1 MNKSLT
7 IVLPVHNGESKLR
20 SCVREILEVASDMTS
35 AFGILIVDDGSTD
48 ATYEVAEELSKV
60 TWPSRKEVT
69 NSTTVVVLTT
79 VFATVFFALMD
90 RFWGFVTDKI
100 YTF

>member
-1 MNKSLT
+1 
-7 IVLPVHNGESKLR
+7 
-20 SCVREILEVASDMTS
+20 VA
-35 AFGILIVDDGSTD
+35 AVVGILFAIYYWRKQE
-48 ATYEVAEELSKV
+48 ARQYANEVAEELSKV

-90 RFWGFVTDKI
+90 RFWGFITDKI